1 MIYIRVS
8 VEESVECS
16 SVVCIGMSMS
26 VRLSRKKLNE
36 RSNLESLWSRT
47 KGKVRHGHDITGRI
61 NHPSGRPVAFKLLS
75 AVLDALSRPVLFSPS
90 ILFLSQSLTDWRLT
104 DRRLLKLVSHER
116 FLRNLMFISS
126 QVQIYARKFY
136 IMFNCYDNKRIISS
150 FKMITVWSMFNFPY
164 LYMINCLRRIVLC
177 VRFHLNTICIKIC
190 FKNIFFVII
199 VFFKFKWRNL

>member
-1 MIYIRVS
+1 MALPDRKFVKAQRVRVRWS
-8 VEESVECS
+8 TLECLSPKESVECT
-16 SVVCIGMSMS
+16 SVACTGMSVS

-116 FLRNLMFISS
+116 FLWNLTLRLIASS
-126 QVQIYARKFY
+126 NTRAKILYNVELL
-136 IMFNCYDNKRIISS
+136 CNKRIIFSY
-150 FKMITVWSMFNFPY
+150 KMIISS
-164 LYMINCLRRIVLC
+164 L
-177 VRFHLNTICIKIC
+177 
-190 FKNIFFVII
+190 VISD
-199 VFFKFKWRNL
+199 RC